1 MNMTNKKNLGPSGLI
16 IILLLAGC
24 ALSPDTEDRFVL
36 SEEAKEFCNVLMVDP
51 DDRVKRLLEPY
62 GEPDSVSVEN
72 IPNKHD
78 PETKDE
84 VHTAVYKDGKV
95 VIYSVPHMDRNFL
108 LEVTLTGKFWPDFLP
123 RQIGKPSKE
132 ILEYFGEPN
141 RVAGN
146 DFIYYCSL
154 EADQYLQFHIS
165 LGRLA
170 RLEIKG
176 WVD

>member
-1 MNMTNKKNLGPSGLI
+1 MHKIKFPSLI

-24 ALSPDTEDRFVL
+24 ALSPDIEDQFVL
-36 SEEAKEFCNVLMVDP
+36 SEEVKEFCDLLMVDP
-51 DDRVKRLLEPY
+51 DDGIRQLLKPY
-62 GEPDSVSVEN
+62 GEPDSISVE
-72 IPNKHD
+72 IAPNKHD

-84 VHTAVYKDGKV
+84 VHTAEYKDGKV
-95 VIYSVPHMDRNFL
+95 VIYSVPHMGRNFL

-123 RQIGKPSKE
+123 RQIGKSSKE
-132 ILEYFGEPN
+132 ITGYFGEPN
-141 RVAGN
+141 RVTGN
-146 DFIYYCSL
+146 DLIYYCSL
-154 EADQYLQFHIS
+154 EADQYLQFHMS